1 MDLIRGVFG
10 RVGVPN
16 AVGILQK
23 KQISYV
29 GVNPVSNEV
38 IIFTE
43 KRLAVKDVDLL
54 SGSRLGQGHDS
65 VNIRF
70 EHGGS
75 AQAGGPPAIPA
86 GVPPYHKHG
95 RYYACGSSVYIGS
108 HSGAGTLG
116 CLVRDD
122 GGNIFGLSNNHVTGG
137 SNYSV
142 PGIPIVAPGMIDVS
156 AGGEDPKTI
165 GHHER
170 AYPFVDGLPTIV
182 DARGNLD
189 AAIFR
194 VTDVDF
200 LSSMQRDRYDT
211 PADCLP
217 LEVGMK
223 VEKSGRTTGFTKGEV
238 VAIFPDFENVG
249 YDIDVIKG
257 RKIVWFDSIY
267 VVKGNT
273 KDFSAAGD
281 SGSLVV
287 HVDDDGNIFGVGLVF
302 AGNSEGLTFVLSLD
316 RILNYFGVTLVTGHN
331 VQANP

>member
-1 MDLIRGVFG
+1 MPDAREVAAVIKSWAQSNKMMGEYPISPEVNVDLIRGVFG

-156 AGGEDPKTI
+156 AGGEDRLRWAERTFAGCQWGNHPLRHSQPHTAIPHRGCRRRGVPLHSHLGLRPGPKQTL
-165 GHHER
+165 
-170 AYPFVDGLPTIV
+170 LPPPGPARNKGQQV
-182 DARGNLD
+182 DAHPRYIVTRGIE
-189 AAIFR
+189 A
-194 VTDVDF
+194 
-200 LSSMQRDRYDT
+200 
-211 PADCLP
+211 LP
-217 LEVGMK
+217 
-223 VEKSGRTTGFTKGEV
+223 SRTVMHVLQMPV
-238 VAIFPDFENVG
+238 VMT
-249 YDIDVIKG
+249 
-257 RKIVWFDSIY
+257 
-267 VVKGNT
+267 GNT
-273 KDFSAAGD
+273 S
-281 SGSLVV
+281 SREVSTL
-287 HVDDDGNIFGVGLVF
+287 DGPAL
-302 AGNSEGLTFVLSLD
+302 
-316 RILNYFGVTLVTGHN
+316 
-331 VQANP
+331 